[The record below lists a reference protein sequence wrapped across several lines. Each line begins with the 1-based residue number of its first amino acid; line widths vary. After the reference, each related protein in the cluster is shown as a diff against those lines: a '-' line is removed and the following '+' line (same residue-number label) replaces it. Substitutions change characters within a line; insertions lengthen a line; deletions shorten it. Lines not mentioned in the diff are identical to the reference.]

1 MGHQWM
7 NSAPQLRSAVAAI
20 VIALTLAAPARAAEP
35 GLDRFKA
42 AIDAFV
48 GRLGSSTNGVVK
60 WVGSDPYE
68 IRGEG
73 DALVAVIP
81 NARLSFQMPRIDH
94 LTLDRVEIRQIAQTE
109 EGRLIEL
116 AILLPREMTLYEA
129 DDTETRIT
137 LKDAT
142 ANAVV
147 EAQSGRGRDTAIA
160 IASARIDQTK
170 TGAWVSFGPL
180 SMTSKL
186 VAEPDGGWSAPVE
199 FEVNKIE
206 YFVPWGALG
215 GGIDRIAFGGK
226 SAGPKLDLLN
236 KLRDAVESLQH
247 DDSQSPEARGAA
259 LLALL
264 PTLPAPFGTI
274 RGEFAMQG
282 LTVRGVT
289 GEALVSLAKAQ
300 STIELTGLDAEE
312 AGVRF
317 SIGHAGLDLAP
328 SVIEETRVPHRVVF
342 DLGLSNLSTQALT
355 KLLQAGGMMADAN
368 GTNEG
373 DNEPKKQQAIQQA
386 LGAAAM
392 LNPTFHI
399 YDIAVD
405 TEGVGV
411 DLMAEAKGSP
421 LAPKGYTAAG
431 DLVIRG
437 FDAIPTLSAGIPFAE
452 YLPVLKELGVEET
465 APDGSPRLDFHLAS
479 APGKWITING
489 NDVSAWGTEALA
501 KPGEPRL
508 LKPSDPPMQGNDVRS
523 VQQALAAAKIPAA
536 QDGIYSGST
545 AAAVA
550 RFQKQRGI
558 NMSGVVDAET
568 RQRLGMPED
577 APRQGGRN

>member
-1 MGHQWM
+1 M
-7 NSAPQLRSAVAAI
+7 NSGPQLRWAVAAI
-20 VIALTLAAPARAAEP
+20 VIALTLAAPVRAAEP

-48 GRLGSSTNGVVK
+48 GRLGPSTNGVVK

-73 DALVAVIP
+73 EALVAVIP
-81 NARLSFQMPRIDH
+81 NVRLSFQRPQIDH
-94 LTLDRVEIRQIAQTE
+94 LTFDRVEIRQIAQTE

-116 AILLPREMTLYEA
+116 AILLPKEMMLNEA

-180 SMTSKL
+180 SMTSRL

-206 YFVPWGALG
+206 YFVPRSALG

-236 KLRDAVESLQH
+236 KLRDAVESLHH
-247 DDSQSPEARGAA
+247 DDSQSPEARGSA

-328 SVIEETRVPHRVVF
+328 SILEETRVPHRVVF
-342 DLGLSNLSTQALT
+342 DLGVSNLSTQALA

-411 DLMAEAKGSP
+411 NLMAEAKGSP

-431 DLVIRG
+431 DLVIRD

-523 VQQALAAAKIPAA
+523 VQQALAAENIRAA

-550 RFQKQRGI
+550 RFQKRRGI

-568 RQRLGMPED
+568 RQRLGMPAD